1 MSALE
6 YEIVA
11 VGEYHPNPHTPCWAV
26 DMVKPDGTEH
36 RHVFPQDTLAW
47 RAAEYGIDPADTDQL
62 LDIVLHEPWAPH
74 PEDTIT
80 ADKDPVLAAGLM
92 SPALE
97 SRGTVQAG
105 DPVPTTLYTADTTEQ
120 AREAHLMRI
129 QYAKDNV
136 VRAAPR
142 TGKADP
148 LAAIKARGVDRSRV
162 AAYEERVGMNRR
174 QLRGERIQRTDPA
187 PQEHTRDLRKRE
199 ADRA

>member
-1 MSALE
+1 MPALE

-11 VGEYHPNPHTPCWAV
+11 VGEYHPNPNTPCWAV
-26 DMVKPDGTEH
+26 DMVKPDGTGH
-36 RHVFPQDTLAW
+36 RLVFPQDTLAW

-80 ADKDPVLAAGLM
+80 ADQDPVLAAGLM

-105 DPVPTTLYTADTTEQ
+105 DPVPTTLYTADSTEQ

-129 QYAKDNV
+129 QYAKDHV
-136 VRAAPR
+136 VRATPR
-142 TGKADP
+142 KGKADP
-148 LAAIKARGVDRSRV
+148 LATIKARGVDRTRV
-162 AAYEERVGMNRR
+162 AAYEARVGMNRR
-174 QLRGERIQRTDPA
+174 QMRGERIQRTNPA
-187 PQEHTRDLRKRE
+187 PQETTRDLRKRE